1 MHALRELLQD
11 LFGFSER
18 ETRGFFLL
26 LALLFG
32 LVALSLAW
40 ASLRR
45 PTPTT
50 ARDAAQLDSL
60 FALLQDMPTTA
71 AAVPSYFAFDPN
83 TATLQDW
90 QTLGVPEPLAQRILN
105 YRQKGGQ
112 FRKAEDVQK
121 IYGFPEETFQKL
133 KPYMRIPSAD
143 KLTTDPPE
151 TPIRYFAF
159 DPNTATL
166 QDWQTLGVPEPLA
179 QRILNYRQKGGQ
191 FRKAED
197 VQKIYGFPEETFQK
211 LEPYIQISAVSALD
225 NAPKNAPLT
234 RFDLNEADT
243 TTLKKIRGIG
253 SGYAKRIVEWRQKL
267 GGFYR
272 VEQVAELYRF
282 PPETFQELAKYAYLE
297 SPALRQI
304 PINTADVAT
313 LQAHPYLSYKQAQA
327 LVRYRT
333 EHGLF
338 NSPDDLVKVRVLD
351 AQAIERLKPYL
362 KF

>member
-71 AAVPSYFAFDPN
+71 AAVPS
-83 TATLQDW
+83 
-90 QTLGVPEPLAQRILN
+90 
-105 YRQKGGQ
+105 
-112 FRKAEDVQK
+112 
-121 IYGFPEETFQKL
+121 
-133 KPYMRIPSAD
+133 
-143 KLTTDPPE
+143 
-151 TPIRYFAF
+151 YFAF